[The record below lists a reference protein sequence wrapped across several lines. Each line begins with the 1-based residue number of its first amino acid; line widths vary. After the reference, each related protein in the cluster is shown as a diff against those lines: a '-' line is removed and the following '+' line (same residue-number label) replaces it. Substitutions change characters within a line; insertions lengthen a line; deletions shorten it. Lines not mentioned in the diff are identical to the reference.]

1 MQAGDDPT
9 GWAQT
14 SARLR
19 ASLLSDQLLA
29 EEDGEGSHASA
40 EHEVQQESSA
50 ESAAGAAQKG
60 APAKTNFEQERKL
73 QEPEAVGNG
82 FVARLSGLSGQSS
95 GHSSAGSDSRSLT
108 GQPSGHSSMH
118 SIPEG
123 KP

>member
-1 MQAGDDPT
+1 M
-9 GWAQT
+9 
-14 SARLR
+14 
-19 ASLLSDQLLA
+19 A
-29 EEDGEGSHASA
+29 E
-40 EHEVQQESSA
+40 
-50 ESAAGAAQKG
+50 
-60 APAKTNFEQERKL
+60 
-73 QEPEAVGNG
+73 NG